1 MRAAFHPPAPPLT
14 PLPAA
19 TAVGA
24 AGGGKGGAEAAGARR
39 GWRLLP
45 VGVPAPPKGARP
57 AGAGGHGRQAAT
69 ERGGPLRCQ
78 VRRRAE
84 QGRAGRRPEGLGEA
98 P

>member
-1 MRAAFHPPAPPLT
+1 MVNEISPLNCVDYFF
-14 PLPAA
+14 LLFCL
-19 TAVGA
+19 
-24 AGGGKGGAEAAGARR
+24 KRD
-39 GWRLLP
+39 RLLP

-78 VRRRAE
+78 SHHPTSVD
-84 QGRAGRRPEGLGEA
+84 GLD